1 MEEDNIAMCRHM
13 TGLPV
18 IAKVED
24 NAKDLEI
31 DADALAEF
39 YDEVKIK

>member
-1 MEEDNIAMCRHM
+1 M
-13 TGLPV
+13 TGLSV
-18 IAKVED
+18 ISKVQD
-24 NAKDLEI
+24 NAENLEI

>member
-1 MEEDNIAMCRHM
+1 MCQYM

-18 IAKVED
+18 IAKVQD
-24 NAKDLEI
+24 HAKNLEI